1 MSGAQPHFGPVEVL
15 FDAGV
20 FLESPG
26 WHDGTCWFSDI
37 GGGKVY
43 RIDAALGV
51 AQVVLSGLPGPSGL
65 GWTSGGDM
73 LIAALH
79 DSTVYRVGPDGKAR
93 PFVGPEQHGASGTND
108 MATAQGR
115 SYVTCSGYVLE
126 QGDDGTA
133 PPKPTGSI
141 LLIDHATGSCQTVAS
156 GYYMPNGVAVTPDG
170 ATLIVAELYA
180 RRVLKFPILSDG
192 TLGEATVF
200 AEFDH
205 IVDGLCLDAEGGLWL
220 GTGLDRFQRV
230 DATGKPAGVVEV
242 RGWSCVA
249 PMLGGPDG
257 RTLIMVTNFMERPD
271 DILSGKAKGR
281 VLTTQVDIPA
291 AKAT

>member
-1 MSGAQPHFGPVEVL
+1 MSEQPNYGPAEVI

-20 FLESPG
+20 FLESPR
-26 WHDGTCWFSDI
+26 WHQGAYWFSDI

-43 RIDAALGV
+43 RIDPADGK
-51 AQVVLSGLPGPSGL
+51 AQVMLSGMPGPSGL
-65 GWTSGGDM
+65 GWTSQGDM
-73 LIAALH
+73 LLAALH
-79 DSTVYRVGPDGKAR
+79 DSTIYRVGPDGKAQS
-93 PFVGPEQHGASGTND
+93 FVGPEQHGASGTND
-108 MATAQGR
+108 MATARGR
-115 SYVTCSGYVLE
+115 TYVTCSGYVLE
-126 QGDDGTA
+126 EGDDGTA

-141 LLIDHATGSCQTVAS
+141 LLIDHETGACQTVAS
-156 GYYMPNGVAVTPDG
+156 GYYMPNGVAITPDG

-192 TLGEATVF
+192 TLGEAVVF

-205 IVDGLCLDAEGGLWL
+205 IVDGLCLDADGGLWL

-230 DATGKPAGVVEV
+230 DAQGEPAGVVEV
-242 RGWSCVA
+242 PGWSCVA
-249 PMLGGPDG
+249 SMLGGADG

-281 VLTTQVDIPA
+281 ILTARVDVPTA
-291 AKAT
+291 RFD

>member
-1 MSGAQPHFGPVEVL
+1 MCDQANYGPVEVI

-20 FLESPG
+20 FLESPR
-26 WHDGTCWFSDI
+26 WHDDACWFSDI

-43 RIDAALGV
+43 RVDLADGN
-51 AQVVLSGLPGPSGL
+51 AQTILSGMPGPSGL
-65 GWTSGGDM
+65 GWTSRGDM
-73 LIAALH
+73 LVAALH
-79 DSTVYRVGPDGKAR
+79 DSTIYRIAPDGTAR
-93 PFVGPEQHGASGTND
+93 PFIGPERHGASGTND

-133 PPKPTGSI
+133 PPKATGSI
-141 LLIDHATGSCQTVAS
+141 LLIDHETGACQTVAS
-156 GYYMPNGVAVTPDG
+156 GYYMPNGVAITPDG
-170 ATLIVAELYA
+170 QTLIVAELYA

-192 TLGEATVF
+192 TLGEAVVF

-220 GTGLDRFQRV
+220 GTGLDRFQRI
-230 DATGKPAGVVEV
+230 DAAGKSAGVVEV
-242 RGWSCVA
+242 PGWSCVA

-257 RTLIMVTNFMERPD
+257 RTLIMATNFMERPD

-281 VLTTQVDIPA
+281 ILTAQVEIPA
-291 AKAT
+291 GKSS